1 MYHTLIEH
9 NCTPNDFTFTA
20 LDGCKDKNGIKYFEQ
35 VIEFIRTSSVSRS
48 VALYNIIISK
58 CFHMDMINLAFQ
70 TLEGMEIQGVRPNV
84 ETYWILLSDAS
95 SLVFINKTE
104 KRLLSKQNKDA
115 EDNAILMLTL
125 AKLITNSY
133 KMRLFGTQYC
143 AC

>member
-1 MYHTLIEH
+1 
-9 NCTPNDFTFTA
+9 
-20 LDGCKDKNGIKYFEQ
+20 
-35 VIEFIRTSSVSRS
+35 
-48 VALYNIIISK
+48 
-58 CFHMDMINLAFQ
+58 MDMINLAFQ